1 MPQEL
6 NQVIAAGVIFLMIFI
21 VLRFFKFLFSLSFI
35 GFILSLVSYSVYEFK
50 FYTVPVIA
58 VVSFVLSICGFS
70 KSSVIGK
77 VFALC
82 GVLISGYII
91 LRNYGILS

>member
-6 NQVIAAGVIFLMIFI
+6 TSVIAAGVIFIILFV

-58 VVSFVLSICGFS
+58 AISFVLSICGFS
-70 KSSVIGK
+70 KSSVLGK

-82 GVLISGYII
+82 GVLISGYI
-91 LRNYGILS
+91 LLTNYGIL